1 MTGNEFAGP
10 GGLHDIADTDAWLD
24 AVGRRE
30 VPDGDPLAAA
40 LSTLL
45 ADADR
50 EYRPVV
56 SMPDVARPRNRG
68 GRTAFAAVV
77 TAGLLV
83 TAGTAAAQ
91 PGTAV
96 HRLIFGHHAHSSTSR
111 SDVASRANALLDQA
125 ASLID
130 AARPGALSDEN
141 ARHVADLLAQAR
153 RLIAAL
159 PDDTARAQ
167 LLVRLR
173 VITGRLAAAT
183 AADGPA
189 STRVGV
195 PLDSPSEASS
205 TDRPSS
211 APTRAVP
218 APETASDSSGPS
230 QDAGEGT
237 GPDDGGSPSTA
248 SGSDRGGPVGE
259 DSPSTATSP
268 GDGGGDGRNGGG
280 GGDRGSSAPSGPSS
294 AASSDSHGPGGGRD
308 EPTASSTA
316 SSD

>member
-1 MTGNEFAGP
+1 VTGNEFAGP
-10 GGLHDIADTDAWLD
+10 GGLHDIADIADTDAWLD
-24 AVGRRE
+24 AVSRRE
-30 VPDGDPLAAA
+30 APDGNPLAAA

-50 EYRPVV
+50 EYRPIV

-96 HRLIFGHHAHSSTSR
+96 HRLLFGHHAHSSTSR

-130 AARPGALSDEN
+130 AAQPGALSDEN
-141 ARHVADLLAQAR
+141 ARQVADLLAQAH

-159 PDDTARAQ
+159 PDHTARAQ
-167 LLVRLR
+167 LLARLR

-189 STRVGV
+189 AKRVGV
-195 PLDSPSEASS
+195 PLDPPSQASS

-211 APTRAVP
+211 APTRAAP
-218 APETASDSSGPS
+218 ALATESDRSGPS
-230 QDAGEGT
+230 QDAGEGP
-237 GPDDGGSPSTA
+237 GRGDGGSPSTA
-248 SGSDRGGPVGE
+248 SGSDRGGPAAE
-259 DSPSTATSP
+259 DSPSAASSHGE
-268 GDGGGDGRNGGG
+268 GDG

-308 EPTASSTA
+308 DPTASA
-316 SSD
+316 D

>member
-1 MTGNEFAGP
+1 MTSNEFPRVGD
-10 GGLHDIADTDAWLD
+10 LHDIADTDSWLD

-30 VPDGDPLAAA
+30 APDGDPLAAA

-50 EYRPVV
+50 EYRPIV

-96 HRLIFGHHAHSSTSR
+96 HRLLFGHHAHSSTSR
-111 SDVASRANALLDQA
+111 SEVASRANALLDQA

-130 AARPGALSDEN
+130 AAQPGALSDEN

-167 LLVRLR
+167 LLARLR

-189 STRVGV
+189 SKRVGV
-195 PLDSPSEASS
+195 PLDSPSGTSS
-205 TDRPSS
+205 TGRPSS

-218 APETASDSSGPS
+218 APATESDSPNPSHDASGS
-230 QDAGEGT
+230 T
-237 GPDDGGSPSTA
+237 GPDGGKPSTA
-248 SGSDRGGPVGE
+248 SGADHGGPAGE
-259 DSPSTATSP
+259 DSPSTASSP
-268 GDGGGDGRNGGG
+268 GEGGGGRGGGGDGK
-280 GGDRGSSAPSGPSS
+280 STPSAPTGS
-294 AASSDSHGPGGGRD
+294 ATSSDSHGPGGGHD
-308 EPTASSTA
+308 EPTASST
-316 SSD
+316 SSSGD